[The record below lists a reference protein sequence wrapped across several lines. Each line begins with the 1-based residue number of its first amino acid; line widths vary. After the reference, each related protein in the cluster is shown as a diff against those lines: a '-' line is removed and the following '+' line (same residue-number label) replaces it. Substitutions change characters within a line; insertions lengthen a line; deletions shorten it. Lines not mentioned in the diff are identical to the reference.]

1 MNSNLNELNKNEY
14 NDYIEKILNI
24 YRLSNKD
31 SSIYLAKNIGPATE
45 KIVLMHLSH
54 KNNTEELSFQYQ
66 KKDILTLLKNIWK
79 EE

>member
-31 SSIYLAKNIGPATE
+31 SSILFNIFPT
-45 KIVLMHLSH
+45 
-54 KNNTEELSFQYQ
+54 
-66 KKDILTLLKNIWK
+66 
-79 EE
+79 